1 MTLKT
6 SVFLHFYY
14 VIHSIKTLMRQLFY
28 SFIAAFFIVIAIA
41 PANAQPP
48 ILYQETHLVEP
59 TERAPREHPV
69 DMLRMKI
76 EVSFDCPKGIV
87 YGKVT
92 HYFMPIRSHV
102 DWIFFDGPGIKMKEA
117 KLNGS

>member
-1 MTLKT
+1 MRHIYC
-6 SVFLHFYY
+6 SFL
-14 VIHSIKTLMRQLFY
+14 VIVLF
-28 SFIAAFFIVIAIA
+28 FLLVK
-41 PANAQPP
+41 PASAQPP

-92 HYFMPIRSHV
+92 HYFTPIRSHV
-102 DWIFFDGPGIKMKEA
+102 DSLYFDGPGIKIKEA
-117 KLNGS
+117 MLNGEPLKFTTSA